1 MSNLTADIF
10 KEALDLDERD
20 RATLAGLLIESLEEE
35 PDDQLELVWKAEVA
49 RRTAEL
55 DSGGAKALVWE
66 DVKARLLKRS
76 YGESLKFIPL
86 PPKKLMPRRIGM
98 RRGGLSPHELL
109 FLS

>member
-1 MSNLTADIF
+1 MKYLIDTHNAYLASHQGENGVDMSTLTADIF

-35 PDDQLELVWKAEVA
+35 PDGELELVWKAEVA

-76 YGESLKFIPL
+76 YGLQNP
-86 PPKKLMPRRIGM
+86 
-98 RRGGLSPHELL
+98 
-109 FLS
+109 